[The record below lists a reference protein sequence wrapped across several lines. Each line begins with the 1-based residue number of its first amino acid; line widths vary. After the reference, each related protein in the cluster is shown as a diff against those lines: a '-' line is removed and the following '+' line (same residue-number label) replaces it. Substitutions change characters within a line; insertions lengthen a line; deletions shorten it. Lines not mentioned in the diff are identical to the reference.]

1 MIDTIRFR
9 GPAKNYS
16 MKLDVTKYQVW
27 VDEKT
32 GNITQSPIVTI
43 GNIKAADGQSLYRI
57 FYTPSADMVDVE
69 LNIQKILFNHNASNY
84 CFSAN
89 SLNLLIRR
97 FGSYFFASGS
107 YYVTRIDLGFVQTL
121 DTEAEKRGM
130 IDTFR
135 NTRLPGSYT
144 AKYKAQY
151 YANSVWYP
159 SKNFIMKIYDKHAEI
174 VKHETK
180 EIADKIVPNNNMVRF
195 EKQYRGKEIERVS
208 ALYNTEKKKQE
219 DGKVKEVKTLIH
231 YAMPHEAFR
240 GIHIDSFDISYLKDD
255 LFSTLS
261 EWVRN
266 TATIEGQELKGTQGL
281 LDALAKR
288 GMLSEVEAAHIV
300 NRTTIYRYKKR
311 AAEIGRPS
319 FQVIPDDVAEVYK
332 NRVNYAV
339 SVGVS
344 KIIQDRQNKK

>member
-9 GPAKNYS
+9 GPAKNYA

-27 VDEKT
+27 VDEST
-32 GNITQSPIVTI
+32 GNVTQSPIVTI
-43 GNIKAADGQSLYRI
+43 ANVKAADGQSLYRI

-69 LNIQKILFNHNASNY
+69 LNIQKILFHQNASNY
-84 CFSAN
+84 SFSAN
-89 SLNLLIRR
+89 TLNLLVRR
-97 FGSYFFASGS
+97 FGSYFFNSGC
-107 YYVTRIDLGFVQTL
+107 YYITRIDLGFVQSL
-121 DTEAEKRGM
+121 ETEAEKRGM

-174 VKHETK
+174 VKHENK
-180 EIADKIVPNNNMVRF
+180 DIADKLVPNNNMIRY

-208 ALYNTEKKKQE
+208 ALYKTEKKKDE
-219 DGKVKEVKTLIH
+219 DGKEKEVKTLVH
-231 YAMPHEAFR
+231 YAMPHEAFK
-240 GIHIDSFDISYLKDD
+240 GIHIDCFDIQYLKDD
-255 LFSTLS
+255 LFNTLS

-266 TATIEGQELKGTQGL
+266 TATIEGQELRGTQGL

-288 GMLSEVEAAHIV
+288 GMLSEIEAANIV
-300 NRTTIYRYKKR
+300 NRTTIYRYKKK
-311 AAEIGRPS
+311 AAKIGRPTYE
-319 FQVIPDDVAEVYK
+319 VVPDDIRDDFK
-332 NRVNYAV
+332 TRVTFAA
-339 SVGVS
+339 SVGIS